1 MKNSIPKEAIPDT
14 KVFVNKQLETSY
26 FDPTFH
32 FHQEYQ
38 LFLVL
43 QGKGTRFVG
52 KGIIEWILFI
62 YTVPFVSRNI
72 SSPCRVMCI

>member
-14 KVFVNKQLETSY
+14 KVFVIKQLETSY

-32 FHQEYQ
+32 FHQENQ

-43 QGKGTRFVG
+43 QGNGTRFVG
-52 KGIIEWILFI
+52 KGDYRMDLI
-62 YTVPFVSRNI
+62 YLYGAV
-72 SSPCRVMCI
+72 CQ